1 MNKKLVVDLIN
12 DVHQWA
18 KTLPGNYRTGKFW
31 RSHSIAASNTLIGL
45 CAIVSS
51 ELWCRLRENG
61 IEARKLMASSSL
73 GSHVFLLID
82 DYIVDPTVSQMAEY
96 KFKDY
101 VILHEKEAKHWYHI
115 KNITEFKNPAD
126 LLKKQIKWKWPPH
139 QLVREESL
147 RLEDTVRI

>member
-1 MNKKLVVDLIN
+1 MNRQLVVSLIN
-12 DVHQWA
+12 DVHRWVR
-18 KTLPGNYRTGKFW
+18 TLPGNRKTEMV
-31 RSHSIAASNTLIGL
+31 GL

-51 ELWCRLRENG
+51 ELWCRLRENS
-61 IEARKLMASSSL
+61 IEAKILMASSSL

-101 VILHEKEAKHWYHI
+101 VILHEKEAKCWFHTGDL
-115 KNITEFKNPAD
+115 KEFKKPAD

-139 QLVREESL
+139 QLVKEESL
-147 RLEDTVRI
+147 RLEDMVRI